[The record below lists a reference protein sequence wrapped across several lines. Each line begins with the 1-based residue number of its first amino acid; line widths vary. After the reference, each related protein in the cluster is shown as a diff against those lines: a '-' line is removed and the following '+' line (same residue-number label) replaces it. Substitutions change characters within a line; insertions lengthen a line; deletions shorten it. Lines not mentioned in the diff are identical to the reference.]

1 MDREEDGLRPIIE
14 AYKAN
19 VDRSLLRDNLR
30 KSPEERLRALMELVR
45 TYREL
50 RLAGQRLRRQ
60 GHGRH

>member
-1 MDREEDGLRPIIE
+1 MDREEDGLRLLIE

-30 KSPEERLRALMELVR
+30 KSPEERLRALMELER

-60 GHGRH
+60 GHGGH

>member
-30 KSPEERLRALMELVR
+30 KSPEERLRALMDLVR

-50 RLAGQRLRRQ
+50 RLAGQRLRWQR
-60 GHGRH
+60 HGRH